1 MALETRIKEYREKA
15 GYKQNELA
23 EMVGAR
29 RETIVHLENGRY
41 NPSLKLAMDIAKV
54 FGVAVEDL
62 FVFTEEQIINYKKYY
77 ARKNS
82 VVANFATTASDG
94 KVYQVD
100 YYNLDVIIIDT
111 DALIEL
117 QENLDFISSKIAP
130 QYSFFI
136 YERLKEENINAQLHE
151 IKNACH
157 GFETVVGSSITKECM
172 DRRINW
178 FQQFI

>member
-1 MALETRIKEYREKA
+1 M
-15 GYKQNELA
+15 
-23 EMVGAR
+23 
-29 RETIVHLENGRY
+29 
-41 NPSLKLAMDIAKV
+41 
-54 FGVAVEDL
+54 
-62 FVFTEEQIINYKKYY
+62 
-77 ARKNS
+77 
-82 VVANFATTASDG
+82 
-94 KVYQVD
+94 D